1 MTLAEQLE
9 EKGMKRGMKQGMQ
22 QGIQK
27 GRQQGIHQGIQQTT
41 QDMAIKMLQEGADL
55 AFISKI
61 TGLSIKEIKQ
71 LAG

>member
-22 QGIQK
+22 QGMQK
-27 GRQQGIHQGIQQTT
+27 GRQQGIQQTT